1 MQRVLACSLFGL
13 LFASCQLGKMQ
24 IEYVF
29 PEGFRGPAVIREN
42 QQNGIQPCN
51 LPSLPTTYQCVL
63 EFPVSGVLNIQGE
76 SPGKVW
82 HNASARY
89 ADGTLI
95 PVPYNTPG
103 SNVSKETI
111 ALWTFGSVQQGEDWL
126 FVGNE
131 DEFRRFKN
139 EKETYKYPH

>member
-1 MQRVLACSLFGL
+1 
-13 LFASCQLGKMQ
+13 MQ

-29 PEGFRGPAVIREN
+29 PEGFRGAAVIREN
-42 QQNGIQPCN
+42 QQNGTPPCK

-82 HNASARY
+82 HNALARY
-89 ADGTLI
+89 AGGTSI

-103 SNVSKETI
+103 TDVSRETI

-126 FVGNE
+126 FVGTE
-131 DEFRRFKN
+131 DEFRKFKN